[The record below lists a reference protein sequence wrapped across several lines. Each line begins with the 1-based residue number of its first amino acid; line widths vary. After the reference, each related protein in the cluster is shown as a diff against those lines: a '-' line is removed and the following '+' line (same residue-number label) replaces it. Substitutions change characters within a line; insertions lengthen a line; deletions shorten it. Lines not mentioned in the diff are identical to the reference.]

1 MFSASM
7 KKGMDKH
14 VQSTHIHTQKIFKKK
29 KKCWERGEMNTKI
42 TE

>member
-14 VQSTHIHTQKIFKKK
+14 VQSTNIVTPKKK
-29 KKCWERGEMNTKI
+29 KKVLGERRDEH
-42 TE
+42 

>member
-14 VQSTHIHTQKIFKKK
+14 VQSTNIVKPKKKK